1 MLKHIVFAD
10 MVMTYS
16 WTIEA
21 ENEEDAIAKVK
32 KELDEGCL
40 TLGDA
45 DVSCPTTDELFYWEA
60 EEKNDA
66 STE

>member
-10 MVMTYS
+10 IVMSYS
-16 WTIEA
+16 WTIDA
-21 ENEEDAIAKVK
+21 ESEEDATATVK

-45 DVSCPTTDELFYWEA
+45 DVSCPTTDDLFDWQA
-60 EEKNDA
+60 EE
-66 STE
+66 EV